1 MMNNR
6 EKLGKLPLVEL
17 LTMISD
23 RTHECMYKILSG
35 IDGEQKRSRCHKMQN
50 CQACLSAYL
59 NEGGEKKMYING
71 KWYTEPEAQ
80 AYITSMETEK
90 EEQKEELE
98 RAKALIAQIRNF
110 YKQTLSWEMYE
121 EDALALIGDSEGSEN
136 K

>member
-6 EKLGKLPLVEL
+6 ERLGKLPLVEL

-59 NEGGEKKMYING
+59 NEGGEKKIPTKGIIPADSYR
-71 KWYTEPEAQ
+71 TD
-80 AYITSMETEK
+80 
-90 EEQKEELE
+90 
-98 RAKALIAQIRNF
+98 
-110 YKQTLSWEMYE
+110 
-121 EDALALIGDSEGSEN
+121 EDADKKGN
-136 K
+136 